1 MMGGVNSFAL
11 GTGLP
16 VAALMIDVPNNDSGP
31 NENASAPARE
41 NTLLVVDENGLSTPA
56 LDSADVKPLPLIGP
70 YVGAALLDATA
81 PIALAAVAMVAAAV
95 APVPAVV
102 PVAPA
107 PPKGAVA
114 ICAA

>member
-1 MMGGVNSFAL
+1 MIGGVNSFVF

-16 VAALMIDVPNNDSGP
+16 VAAFTIDVPNTDNGP

-70 YVGAALLDATA
+70 YVGAALLDATD
-81 PIALAAVAMVAAAV
+81 PIEVAAVATVAAAV
-95 APVPAVV
+95 TP
-102 PVAPA
+102 
-107 PPKGAVA
+107 
-114 ICAA
+114 